1 MPFYDHD
8 SLGQKSS
15 HPQGTLWLGESTWQ
29 IHGRKTRSEI
39 FRASPSKDVS
49 FPPSTKQCLEWQ
61 ISQPCV
67 QWGFPPMLGHGYWE
81 KKHPLMELQMHPRGI
96 RAPPTGASSLS
107 PTPGGHAHHFYAP
120 QSLAWN
126 FFSQLFDPFP
136 NMTPNTL
143 ITLETNKQFP
153 IYLISV

>member
-15 HPQGTLWLGESTWQ
+15 HPQGTLWLGKSTWQ
-29 IHGRKTRSEI
+29 IHGQKTLNEI
-39 FRASPSKDVS
+39 FRAGPSKDAS
-49 FPPSTKQCLEWQ
+49 FPPSSKQCLGWTDLTTV
-61 ISQPCV
+61 CTV
-67 QWGFPPMLGHGYWE
+67 RFPTHVRLRVLGREASLDGAAN
-81 KKHPLMELQMHPRGI
+81 
-96 RAPPTGASSLS
+96 APPGNQSSPHWSLQS
-107 PTPGGHAHHFYAP
+107 LQQRGHAHHFYAP

-136 NMTPNTL
+136 NMIPNTL